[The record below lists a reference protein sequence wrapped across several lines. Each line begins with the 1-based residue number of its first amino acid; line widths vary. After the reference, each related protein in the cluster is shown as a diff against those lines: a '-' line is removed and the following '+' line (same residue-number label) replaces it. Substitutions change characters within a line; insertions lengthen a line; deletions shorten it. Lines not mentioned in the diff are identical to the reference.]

1 MFKIFAVNPGS
12 TSTKIALF
20 EDEALVFSYSV
31 EYDAGELN
39 RYPTISD
46 QLPYRM
52 KNIREVLEREHVD
65 LTGLSACVGR
75 CGSVLPVE
83 GGTYEVNDLML
94 EHSRVGINGVYH
106 PAQLGGQIA
115 GEFARQYG
123 CPLYTVNPPAVDEFE
138 PHTRLTGVKGI
149 LRESHLHALN
159 LKETAIHHSRIQG
172 TSYEACNY
180 IVCHIGGGISVSAHR
195 NGRMVD
201 GNDIAKGLGPI
212 APTRCG
218 TIPAAY
224 LIEYIFQKLKERREE
239 NDGVE
244 GAASCENE
252 SKNEFMKLCTR
263 TGGVVDLLGTS
274 DMKEVYRKAMDG
286 SEKEAL
292 VWNAM
297 VYSICKEIGAM
308 AAVLEGQI
316 DGILLSGGLVFNE
329 DLVAQIRRRCGFLAP
344 VYAYPGEFEMEA
356 MANGV
361 LRVLRGEEQAKV
373 YTGVPVFDASKSLI

>member
-20 EDEALVFSYSV
+20 EDEKNVFSCNV
-31 EYDAGELN
+31 EHDEKELN
-39 RYPTISD
+39 QYAAISD

-52 KNIREVLEREHVD
+52 QTIREVLEQKKVD
-65 LTGLSACVGR
+65 LSGLSACVGR

-83 GGTYEVNDLML
+83 GGTYLVSELML

-115 GEFARQYG
+115 NVFAKEYG
-123 CPLYTVNPPAVDEFE
+123 CPLYTVNPPEVDEFPDE
-138 PHTRLTGVKGI
+138 ARITGIKGI
-149 LRESHLHALN
+149 QRESHLHALN
-159 LKETAIHHSRIQG
+159 LKETAIHHSTVVGRK
-172 TSYEACNY
+172 YEESNY
-180 IVCHIGGGISVSAHR
+180 IVCHLGGGMSISAHK

-218 TIPAAY
+218 TVPAGY
-224 LIEYIFQKLKERREE
+224 LIEYVLHSGKSEAELQ
-239 NDGVE
+239 
-244 GAASCENE
+244 
-252 SKNEFMKLCTR
+252 KLCTR
-263 TGGVVDLLGTS
+263 TGGVYDLLGTS
-274 DMKEVYRKAMDG
+274 DMKTVYQKAKEG

-292 VWNAM
+292 VWRAM
-297 VYSICKEIGAM
+297 LYSVCKEIGAM
-308 AAVLEGQI
+308 AAVLEGKI

-329 DLVAQIRRRCGFLAP
+329 DLVAEIKRRCGFLAP

-361 LRVLRGEEQAKV
+361 LRVLRKEEEPRT
-373 YTGVPVFDASKSLI
+373 YSGVPVFDAAKSLL

>member
-1 MFKIFAVNPGS
+1 MFKIFVVNPGS

-20 EDEALVFSYSV
+20 EEEHCTFAYTV
-31 EYDAGELN
+31 EYDAEELAS
-39 RYPTISD
+39 YPTISD
-46 QLPYRM
+46 QLPARV
-52 KNIREVLEREHVD
+52 KNIREVLEAEKVD
-65 LTGLSACVGR
+65 LSGLSACVGR

-83 GGTYEVNDLML
+83 GGTYLINPLML

-115 GEFARQYG
+115 NIFALEYG
-123 CPLYTVNPPAVDEFE
+123 CPLYTVNPPEVDEFE
-138 PHTRLTGVKGI
+138 PVTRITGIKGI

-159 LKETAIHHSRIQG
+159 LKETAIHHSKQNGRR
-172 TSYEACNY
+172 YEDSNY
-180 IVCHIGGGISVSAHR
+180 IVCHLGGGISISAHKK
-195 NGRMVD
+195 GRMVD

-224 LIEYIFQKLKERREE
+224 LMEYMKTSGKSEKELT
-239 NDGVE
+239 GLTI
-244 GAASCENE
+244 
-252 SKNEFMKLCTR
+252 K
-263 TGGVVDLLGTS
+263 TGGFVDLLGTS
-274 DMKEVYRKAMDG
+274 DLKSVFQKVEEGAP
-286 SEKEAL
+286 EETLA
-292 VWNAM
+292 WNAM

-308 AAVLEGQI
+308 AAVLDGEV

-329 DLVAQIRRRCGFLAP
+329 SLVSDIKKKCGFIAG

-361 LRVLRGEEQAKV
+361 LRVLRGEEPAKE
-373 YTGVPVFDASKSLI
+373 YTGIPVFDSSQSLL

>member
-20 EDEALVFSYSV
+20 EDETLVFSFTV

-52 KNIREVLEREHVD
+52 KNIVQVLEQEHVD
-65 LTGLSACVGR
+65 LSGLSACVGR

-123 CPLYTVNPPAVDEFE
+123 CPLYTVNPPEVDEFE
-138 PHTRLTGVKGI
+138 PLTRLTGIKGI

-159 LKETAIHHSRIQG
+159 LKETAIHHSMIRG
-172 TSYEACNY
+172 TAYEACNY

-195 NGRMVD
+195 KGRMVD

-218 TIPAAY
+218 TVPAGY
-224 LIEYIFQKLKERREE
+224 LIEYIFRKLKEE
-239 NDGVE
+239 DVDIT
-244 GAASCENE
+244 SCEAE
-252 SKNEFMKLCTR
+252 LKKLCTR

-274 DMKEVYRKAMDG
+274 DLKEVYRKAMEG

-297 VYSICKEIGAM
+297 IYSICKEIGAM

-316 DGILLSGGLVFNE
+316 DAILLSGGLVFNE
-329 DLVAQIRRRCGFLAP
+329 DLVGQIRRRCGFLAP

-361 LRVLRGEEQAKV
+361 LRVLRGEEQAKT
-373 YTGVPVFDASKSLI
+373 YTGVPVYDASASMV